1 MAKITLF
8 SLLFLSVYSNCYSQ
22 FYEDTVIQISKNPI
36 YNSEFDI
43 IGKETKVDTLLFT
56 HESWRNILVGTT
68 VLPNTHNNMSL
79 MTAGLYLK
87 SVKGSECMSHDE
99 DKMTESIA
107 NYTIKDSL
115 LIVETM
121 ITDNC
126 MYDFLCEARY
136 LEETEN
142 LELLFT
148 GYGQGYAACYC
159 CFGLVYTFYIN
170 DFEAFEKLKSIQ
182 ISDLENTKIN
192 IHY

>member
-1 MAKITLF
+1 MIQKTLF
-8 SLLFLSVYSNCYSQ
+8 TLLFVLAFTSCYSQ

-43 IGKETKVDTLLFT
+43 IGKETKIDTLLFS

-99 DKMTESIA
+99 DKMRDAITSF
-107 NYTIKDSL
+107 TVKDSL
-115 LIVETM
+115 LIIETM
-121 ITDNC
+121 ITENC
-126 MYDFLCEARY
+126 MYDFLCEARFV
-136 LEETEN
+136 EETEN

-182 ISDLENTKIN
+182 LSDLDHTKVF
-192 IHY
+192 IHI